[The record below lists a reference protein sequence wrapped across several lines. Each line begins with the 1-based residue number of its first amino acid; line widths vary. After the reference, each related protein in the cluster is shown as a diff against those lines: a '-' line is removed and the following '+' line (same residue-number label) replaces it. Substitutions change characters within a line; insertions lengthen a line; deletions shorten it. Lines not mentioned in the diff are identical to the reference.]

1 MKFVITQKT
10 NGGNTMIKK
19 IDTKVLAKQLKEA
32 ADYLA
37 DHKEQGGCFR
47 FNTVEMPDKDINK
60 DVCIVLGWASG
71 YDAEPIKYCD
81 EDYHLCVKVGYQ
93 AVNNI
98 MQTDYDIDFNQVY
111 DRETG
116 DIYDT
121 EIALYPNSD
130 FEDIAERIVT
140 EFNYVLSS
148 WKSWAH
154 E

>member
-1 MKFVITQKT
+1 MV
-10 NGGNTMIKK
+10 K
-19 IDTKVLAKQLKEA
+19 IDTKQFAKELKEA

-37 DHKEQGGCFR
+37 ENKESGGCYHFH
-47 FNTVEMPDKDINK
+47 TVEMDDKDINK
-60 DVCIVLGWASG
+60 NVSIVLGWASG

-111 DRETG
+111 DKETG
-116 DIYDT
+116 DVYDT
-121 EIALYPNSD
+121 EIALYPDSN

-148 WKSWAH
+148 WESWAH

>member
-1 MKFVITQKT
+1 MLKLD
-10 NGGNTMIKK
+10 IKK
-19 IDTKVLAKQLKEA
+19 FAKELKKA

-37 DHKEQGGCFR
+37 DNKESGGCYHFH
-47 FNTVEMPDKDINK
+47 TVEMDDKDINK
-60 DVCIVLGWASG
+60 NVSIVLGWAPG

-81 EDYHLCVKVGYQ
+81 EDYHICVKVGYQ

-111 DRETG
+111 DKETG
-116 DIYDT
+116 DVYDT
-121 EIALYPNSD
+121 EIALYPDSD
-130 FEDIAERIVT
+130 FENIAERIVT